1 MAFNYSVGWEQLLAG
16 QLLESGIFPY
26 THLMGNMFYGVI
38 AFLSLTMI
46 YLKTEDFGTTGVAGL
61 LMAGASMIFMP
72 VEIRFM
78 ASLFMVLSFTIIMYK
93 LFKG

>member
-1 MAFNYSVGWEQLLAG
+1 MAWNYTLGWEHLLAG
-16 QLLESGIFPY
+16 QLLEAGLYPY
-26 THLMGNMFYGVI
+26 THIMGNMFYGVL
-38 AFLSLTMI
+38 AFLAMTMI

-61 LMAGASMIFMP
+61 LMAGASIIFMP

-78 ASLFMVLSFTIIMYK
+78 ASLFLVLSFTIVMYK

>member
-1 MAFNYSVGWEQLLAG
+1 MAWNYSVGWEQLLAG
-16 QLLESGIFPY
+16 QILEAGVYPY
-26 THLMGNMFYGVI
+26 THIMGNMFYGI
-38 AFLSLTMI
+38 IGFLALTMI

-61 LMAGASMIFMP
+61 LMAGASMIFLP

-78 ASLFMVLSFTIIMYK
+78 ASLFLTLSFTIIMYK